1 MSFPCLTGLDGRY
14 VVDSTNQ
21 NQENNNDNRI
31 LEKVLF
37 TPIIIKGK
45 VKSKLETSH
54 YVEVN
59 IKVTK
64 IYKGKHQKLRHNFI
78 RLKFEKSQ
86 WREDTKAPQ
95 QVIKLGM
102 NLIIYLSSQWK
113 PIGMPNVFS
122 RKLKRIITKYGCQ
135 DCGKLELS
143 FKIFGKTFQK
153 KKFASQK
160 IMLKLIIFMK

>member
-21 NQENNNDNRI
+21 NQENDNNNRI
-31 LEKVLF
+31 LEKVIF

-78 RLKFEKSQ
+78 RLKFEKSL
-86 WREDTKAPQ
+86 WRENNPS
-95 QVIKLGM
+95 QVNIKLGM
-102 NLIIYLSSQWK
+102 NIIIYLSEQWK
-113 PIGMPNVFS
+113 PMEMPDVFS
-122 RKLKRIITKYGCQ
+122 RKLKRIITKYGCR
-135 DCGKLELS
+135 DCGKQNTD
-143 FKIFGKTFQK
+143 F
-153 KKFASQK
+153 
-160 IMLKLIIFMK
+160 

>member
-1 MSFPCLTGLDGRY
+1 M
-14 VVDSTNQ
+14 
-21 NQENNNDNRI
+21 
-31 LEKVLF
+31 EKVIF

-78 RLKFEKSQ
+78 RLKFEKSL
-86 WREDTKAPQ
+86 WRENNPS
-95 QVIKLGM
+95 QVNIKLGM
-102 NLIIYLSSQWK
+102 NLIVYLSAQWK

-143 FKIFGKTFQK
+143 FLKKIYQNISEK
-153 KKFASQK
+153 KKFLSK
-160 IMLKLIIFMK
+160 NSC